1 MKASKTI
8 GGLALGLIVLAVLVG
23 YFFVSNLDGLIKAAV
38 ERLGSDVTQT
48 QVSLDGV
55 KIDLSSGKGQLSG
68 LTIAN
73 PDGYDSD
80 YVLVLD
86 DIVLA
91 IAPSSLNGPV
101 IVISEITIDGAK
113 LIAEQKG
120 GTTNLSDLLANVEN
134 ASKSG
139 ESTPAPGEGDS
150 PGEETRLMVEKFV
163 FINTTGTFITEKS
176 EEKSIEIPDVRRSN
190 IGDKTVG
197 LTPEQLTEELMNS
210 VVGSVEKA
218 VGQYLGGLAADAAE
232 KKLTEKMSTEDKSTL
247 DGIKSIFKKD

>member
-1 MKASKTI
+1 MLHMKASKTI
-8 GGLALGLIVLAVLVG
+8 GGLALGLIVLAILVG
-23 YFFVSNLDGLIKAAV
+23 YFFVSNLDGLIKSAV

-80 YVLVLD
+80 YVLKLD

-91 IAPSSLNGPV
+91 IAPASLNGPV

-120 GTTNLSDLLANVEN
+120 ATTNLSDLLANVES

-139 ESTPAPGEGDS
+139 ESTPASAE
-150 PGEETRLMVEKFV
+150 GEETRLMVEKFV
-163 FINTTGTFITEKS
+163 FINTTGTFITEQS

-197 LTPEQLTEELMNS
+197 LTPEQLTEEIMNS
-210 VVGSVEKA
+210 VVASVEKA

-232 KKLTEKMSTEDKSTL
+232 KKLTEKMSAEDKSTF